1 MKLESKAE
9 NLPKRKPLKICGVKE
24 RTRIGLAA
32 ATLKELRTKIQAQ
45 FPSPRDFKIVLEE
58 DCTRIDDEDYFKTL
72 PDNTVLMV
80 VTEGE
85 QWTRGTYKL

>member
-1 MKLESKAE
+1 M
-9 NLPKRKPLKICGVKE
+9 KE
-24 RTRIGLAA
+24 RIRIGLAA
-32 ATLKELRTKIQAQ
+32 ATLEELRTKIQAQ
-45 FPSPRDFKIVLEE
+45 FPCPSPRDFKIVLEE